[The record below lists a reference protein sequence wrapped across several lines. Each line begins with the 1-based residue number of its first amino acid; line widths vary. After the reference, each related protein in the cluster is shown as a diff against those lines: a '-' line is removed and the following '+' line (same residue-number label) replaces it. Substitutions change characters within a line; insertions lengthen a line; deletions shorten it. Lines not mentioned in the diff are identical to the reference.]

1 MTRPAAGRRNTAVV
15 PRLPLWVAVS
25 CAAGVVALLGAVLVG
40 AEVLDKQL
48 LVFVV
53 EPASIGSNLW
63 YSGVVSTTGALLW
76 WSAATVCFVTAWV
89 ARASGRGY
97 AGFWLG
103 MAVLSTVFTFD
114 DLYQGHEYVIK
125 TFLHVPETVTATVY
139 GLALVVLVVTYRSYG
154 PMLPWRIGLVALAF
168 FALSEAIDFRN
179 EQDELWA
186 VMLFLEEATK
196 FAGIAA
202 WALFF
207 VWASQSVLLP
217 PRVTAFP
224 GSDGATGP
232 TEDHGDAGGMI

>member
-1 MTRPAAGRRNTAVV
+1 MTRPAPGRRNTAVV

-48 LVFVV
+48 LVFLV

-103 MAVLSTVFTFD
+103 MAALSTVFTFD

-125 TFLHVPETVTATVY
+125 TFLHLPETVTATVY
-139 GLALVVLVVTYRSYG
+139 GLALVVLVVAYRSYVRT
-154 PMLPWRIGLVALAF
+154 LPWRIGLVALAF
-168 FALSEAIDFRN
+168 FAVSEAIDFRN

-224 GSDGATGP
+224 RSDGATGP
-232 TEDHGDAGGMI
+232 TENHGDAGRMI